1 MPGTISVRHIVEGVL
16 DTYLTAET
24 GLAGVAVYTGDNAEI
39 NVLPKC
45 VVLCDSARAPAEL
58 PEGLGNYHCS
68 VRLTIFSNADDT
80 TLSDHRARVAAAAGA
95 MSKLSLIKAAFVAG
109 GDAVCYDV
117 TPENEDEGR
126 DERSWAS
133 VLSYDVFVVVN
144 PQP

>member
-1 MPGTISVRHIVEGVL
+1 MGTISVRHITEGVL
-16 DTYLTAET
+16 DTYLTAES

-58 PEGLGNYHCS
+58 PEGLGNFHCS
-68 VRLTIFSNADDT
+68 VRVTIFSNADDT
-80 TLSDHRARVAAAAGA
+80 TLTAHRARVAAVSGA
-95 MSKLSLIKAAFVAG
+95 MSNISAIKAAFVAG
-109 GDAVCYDV
+109 GDALCYDV
-117 TPENEDEGR
+117 TPEAEDEGR

-133 VLSYDVFVVVN
+133 VLSFDVFVVVN

>member
-1 MPGTISVRHIVEGVL
+1 MGTISVRHITEGVL
-16 DTYLTAET
+16 DTYLSAES

-58 PEGLGNYHCS
+58 PEGLGNFHCS

-80 TLSDHRARVAAAAGA
+80 TLTAHRARVAAVSGA
-95 MSKLSLIKAAFVAG
+95 MADIPAIKAAFVAG
-109 GDAVCYDV
+109 GDALCYDV
-117 TPENEDEGR
+117 TPESEDEGR
-126 DERSWAS
+126 DDRSWAS
-133 VLSYDVFVVVN
+133 VLSFDVFVVVN

>member
-1 MPGTISVRHIVEGVL
+1 
-16 DTYLTAET
+16 
-24 GLAGVAVYTGDNAEI
+24 
-39 NVLPKC
+39 
-45 VVLCDSARAPAEL
+45 
-58 PEGLGNYHCS
+58 
-68 VRLTIFSNADDT
+68 
-80 TLSDHRARVAAAAGA
+80 
-95 MSKLSLIKAAFVAG
+95 MSKLSLIKAAFVTG